1 MSRSINNFEI
11 TVDKTVLLEAVK
23 NNRQEHIANYN
34 AAMEVYEKECEDA
47 LVDRLHK
54 LQAGEAG
61 DPSSYLSFSV
71 DTPVT
76 YAHVYDRLIAMLDMT
91 EAISLTI
98 NGEQYRN
105 WIEDE
110 WDWSSRYY
118 ASTMSKL

>member
-47 LVDRLHK
+47 LVDRLHE

>member
-47 LVDRLHK
+47 LVDRLHE

-76 YAHVYDRLIAMLDMT
+76 YAHVYDRLIAMIDMT

-105 WIEDE
+105 WVEDE